1 MAPDEQAVVDD
12 FQGREAYAKVCA
24 DPGLWLVE
32 PKRTLMLGAGKE
44 DDGLC

>member
-32 PKRTLMLGAGKE
+32 PKRTLMLEAPKE
-44 DDGLC
+44 